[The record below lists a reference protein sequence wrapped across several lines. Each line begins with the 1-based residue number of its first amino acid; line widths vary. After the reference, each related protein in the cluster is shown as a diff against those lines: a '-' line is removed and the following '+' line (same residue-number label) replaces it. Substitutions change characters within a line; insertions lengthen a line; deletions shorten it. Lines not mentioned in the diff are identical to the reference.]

1 MRYMK
6 NSPLN
11 WILKSS
17 SLEIG
22 IRIEMSGMIRLGIL
36 FGGRSGE
43 HAVSLASARSVLE
56 TLDRKKYQ
64 ITEIG
69 ITEDGDWLVG
79 QGVLKALNDKQFG
92 DLSSAM
98 MLPVPSRPEVYALKM
113 MDGAEILE
121 VFAEL
126 DVIFPVLHGSFGE
139 DGTMQGLFELN
150 NLAYVGAGVLGS
162 SVGMDKALFKDVM
175 IANQIPVVPSILI
188 QSAELNDMEKVL
200 QRVVDFGEFP
210 VFVKPAN
217 MGSSVGVH
225 KCADIEEAAAGLVDA
240 VRYDRRILVEKG
252 IKAREIELSVLGNQ
266 TPKVSIPGEI
276 RPTAEFYSY
285 EAKYHDDSSE
295 LIIPAELGAEE
306 IKLLQDYAARA
317 YMAIDCAGM
326 ARADF
331 LVDKDTGEIFL
342 NEVNTIPGFTPISMY
357 PKLWEA
363 SGLSY
368 ADLIDELIRLAIER
382 KEQKDQ
388 IIRKYQFVDEKD

>member
-1 MRYMK
+1 
-6 NSPLN
+6 
-11 WILKSS
+11 
-17 SLEIG
+17 
-22 IRIEMSGMIRLGIL
+22 MSEMIRLGIL

-43 HAVSLASARSVLE
+43 HAVSLASTRSVLE
-56 TLDRKKYQ
+56 TLDREKYQ

-79 QGVLKALNDKQFG
+79 KDVLKALNDKQFG
-92 DLSSAM
+92 DLSPALM
-98 MLPVPSRPEVYALKM
+98 FPVPSRPEVYALKKL
-113 MDGAEILE
+113 DGEEILE
-121 VFAEL
+121 VFSEL
-126 DVIFPVLHGSFGE
+126 DVIFPILHGSFGE

-150 NLAYVGAGVLGS
+150 DLAYVGAGVLGS

-188 QSAELNDMEKVL
+188 QSLELSDMEKVL

-210 VFVKPAN
+210 VFVKPVN

-225 KCADIEEAAAGLVDA
+225 KCADIEEAAAGLLDA
-240 VRYDRRILVEKG
+240 AKYDRRILVEKG
-252 IKAREIELSVLGNQ
+252 INAREIELSVLGNQ
-266 TPKVSIPGEI
+266 APKVSIPGEI

-295 LIIPAELGAEE
+295 LIIPAELSPEE
-306 IKLLQDYAARA
+306 IKLLQDYAVQA

-331 LVDKDTGEIFL
+331 LMDKDTGEIFL

-388 IIRKYQFVDEKD
+388 IIRKYQFEG